1 MRCNFNGADGDGLE
15 QNFDGAKVVWETS
28 QGIRTLHG
36 AEAYLVRE
44 LVHYLHDQILVGIE
58 IDEPHFTNVSVFDS
72 LQPTQ
77 QLAMLHTVAEGLLN
91 SNTAPPKLTAT
102 CEGTI
107 YAIFRELETLIEA
120 EVDFE
125 QQLTLSDHRL
135 RALARNAWIG
145 GCEPSSEDNVLGNAE
160 LTGHAI
166 PDLDC
171 TDMELWADFVESI
184 ADHILWDRDFEFE
197 KLVGDASPDQAELL
211 KRQLGINDDYFST
224 VASDIREIDVERV
237 SAQIR
242 LLTPATEIADP
253 HHLPEVKRRN
263 IA

>member
-1 MRCNFNGADGDGLE
+1 M
-15 QNFDGAKVVWETS
+15 WETS

-58 IDEPHFTNVSVFDS
+58 IDEPHFTNVLVFDS

-77 QLAMLHTVAEGLLN
+77 QLAMLHTVAKGLLD
-91 SNTAPPKLTAT
+91 SNAAPPKLTAT

-120 EVDFE
+120 EVGFE
-125 QQLTLSDHRL
+125 KQLTLPDHRL

-145 GCEPSSEDNVLGNAE
+145 GCEPSSEEAVLGNAE
-160 LTGHAI
+160 LADYTI

-171 TDMELWADFVESI
+171 TDMEQWADFVELI

-211 KRQLGINDDYFST
+211 KRQMGIDDDYFST
-224 VASDIREIDVERV
+224 VASDIREIDVQRI

-242 LLTPATEIADP
+242 LLTPATELADP
-253 HHLPEVKRRN
+253 NHVPKVKRN

>member
-1 MRCNFNGADGDGLE
+1 M
-15 QNFDGAKVVWETS
+15 WETS
-28 QGIRTLHG
+28 QGIRTLGG

-58 IDEPHFTNVSVFDS
+58 IGEPHSSDVSVFDS

-77 QLAMLHTVAEGLLN
+77 QLAMLHTVAEGLLD
-91 SNTAPPKLTAT
+91 STKAPPKLTAT

-120 EVDFE
+120 EVGFE
-125 QQLTLSDHRL
+125 QQLAKSGHRL
-135 RALARNAWIG
+135 RALARDAWIG
-145 GCEPSSEDNVLGNAE
+145 GCQLSNENNVLGNAE
-160 LTGHAI
+160 LTGTNI
-166 PDLDC
+166 PDLNC
-171 TDMELWADFVESI
+171 TDMQQWTDFVELI

-197 KLVGDASPDQAELL
+197 NIVGDASPDQAEVI
-211 KRQLGINDDYFST
+211 KQQLGINNDYYST
-224 VASDIREIDVERV
+224 VASDIREIDIERI

-242 LLTPATEIADP
+242 LLTPATEFVSP
-253 HHLPEVKRRN
+253 FELPKAKRN